1 MQPLPSNQR
10 KANTK
15 FPLEFSTKEKT
26 NTAKCMKGEG
36 AEGGLTYAAL
46 LVGVEIR
53 DSSSLVT

>member
-1 MQPLPSNQR
+1 MRPLPSNQR
-10 KANTK
+10 KANK
-15 FPLEFSTKEKT
+15 NFPLGFSTTEKT
-26 NTAKCMKGEG
+26 DRAKCVKGEG